1 MLIKVKLRFKYL
13 ANLCHSQKKIY
24 YELFGGRINSATDIA
39 LKLSRAR
46 IRILGQY
53 VKVLNVNVEVT
64 KAIKIF
70 VKITLY
76 TISNVIFGNLAWLTV
91 NVGVAQVVT
100 A

>member
-53 VKVLNVNVEVT
+53 AKAVNVNVEVT
-64 KAIKIF
+64 E
-70 VKITLY
+70 TM
-76 TISNVIFGNLAWLTV
+76 
-91 NVGVAQVVT
+91 
-100 A
+100 